1 MANKSLG
8 TRQKMVFRLEP
19 IQTKPRNP
27 VALAAKRSGAGS
39 HQKSLS
45 SIRQKQKLALK
56 KIPEEGE
63 PD

>member
-27 VALAAKRSGAGS
+27 MALAAKRSGACS

>member
-8 TRQKMVFRLEP
+8 TRQKMVFRLDP

-27 VALAAKRSGAGS
+27 MALAAKRSGAGS